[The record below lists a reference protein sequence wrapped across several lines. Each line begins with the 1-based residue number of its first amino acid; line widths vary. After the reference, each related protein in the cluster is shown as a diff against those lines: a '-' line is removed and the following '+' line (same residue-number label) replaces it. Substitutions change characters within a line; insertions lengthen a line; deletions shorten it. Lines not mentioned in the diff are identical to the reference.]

1 MLRDLFP
8 QSHCRHVAQ
17 PLLGSLLNDFD
28 EWLVAQ
34 GYQYCTRHCHVRRC
48 TAIEKYFHQRAQHSL
63 AALTQE
69 DLRECQRH
77 FHRRPGGIAT
87 TVGCLQR
94 FLESR
99 QILPPLTRSPAP
111 WFGATLTDYRQYLGE
126 VRGLASITI
135 EQHCITAAQLLDYQR
150 EREPAFQLGDLTPT
164 HLERFIT
171 QAGSRYGRGTLQHV
185 VAQVRGFLRFL
196 GMQGK
201 APLGLDSQIDTP
213 RLYRLEQLPRALP
226 WETVG
231 AFLESID
238 RTSAVGLRD
247 YAMFLMIATYGL
259 RGCDLAGLKLNSVD
273 WQAGEICINQSKTRH
288 PLRLPL
294 TDAVAAALLAYLR
307 QGRPRLAYREIFLT
321 VKAPILP
328 IQRKTASRAFRQ
340 RVSRSALKIPFHGV
354 HCLRHSYA
362 RHLLRQGI
370 SLKTIGDLLGHRSTE
385 STCVYLRLNV
395 EDLREVA
402 LPLPAPFTQEVTS

>member
-8 QSHCRHVAQ
+8 QSHGRHVAL

-34 GYQYCTRHCHVRRC
+34 GYQYCTRHSHVLRC

-69 DLRECQRH
+69 DLRECRRH

-87 TVGCLQR
+87 TVGCLQL
-94 FLESR
+94 FVQSR
-99 QILPPLTRSPAP
+99 QILPPLPRPPAP
-111 WFGATLTDYRQYLGE
+111 WFGATLTDYRQYLSE

-135 EQHCITAAQLLDYQR
+135 EQHCITAAQLLDYQG

-164 HLERFIT
+164 HVERFIT
-171 QAGSRYGRGTLQHV
+171 QSGRRYGRGTLQHV

-196 GMQGK
+196 GMRGK

-247 YAMFLMIATYGL
+247 YAMFLMIVTYGL

-294 TDAVAAALLAYLR
+294 TDAVATALLAYLR

-328 IQRKTASRAFRQ
+328 IQRQTAGYAFRQ
-340 RVSRSALKIPFHGV
+340 RVRRSDLKIPFHGI

-362 RHLLRQGI
+362 VNLLRRGV

-385 STCVYLRLNV
+385 STCVYLRLNF
-395 EDLREVA
+395 EDLRKVA
-402 LPLPAPFTQEVTS
+402 LPLPAPLTPEVAS